1 MHVAR
6 IMAGPFRAILMLK
19 GSEGGPPLLIRVT
32 PLRLARMVV
41 ILTALLAGCKFEP
54 DLSPLIIPAAPEPAI
69 GGPLRSDQVL
79 DESPEAGVERLLNE
93 LFDPYNLPL
102 DRPYIGSAYE
112 AADQVLAGAY
122 AYYGYDLAELAA
134 SGQDNPLSLGDFKN
148 YLELTSQRLI
158 ENPVTGEDF
167 DVYIWL
173 ANDRGISG
181 AADLPSRV
189 LDNIPGLDSNYS
201 MNYER
206 NYLAALYAAHP
217 QLVAE
222 ARQGFQDHVRSVY
235 GDDAAAQYRYLL
247 SLDLMGTAGD

>member
-1 MHVAR
+1 LLQSLARVADACTLLR
-6 IMAGPFRAILMLK
+6 TDPL
-19 GSEGGPPLLIRVT
+19 GGY
-32 PLRLARMVV
+32 LRLLRNSTHRISA
-41 ILTALLAGCKFEP
+41 IALLVTAYQAGCRFEP
-54 DLSPLIIPAAPEPAI
+54 DLSPLVIPTAPEPAI
-69 GGPLRSDQVL
+69 GGPVSSDSDL
-79 DESPEAGVERLLNE
+79 DESPEAGVERLLDE

-148 YLELTSQRLI
+148 YLELTGQRLI
-158 ENPVTGEDF
+158 EDPVTGEDF

-222 ARQGFQDHVRSVY
+222 ARQGFQDHVRGVY